1 MRTAY
6 EIVRRIAETAM
17 SRHGLDA
24 RKLASA
30 AGRSDRTGR
39 GDEMNQTR
47 NERKQRAQE
56 LMWIALVTAFLF
68 GVFALGMSVGIW
80 LTEVA

>member
-1 MRTAY
+1 
-6 EIVRRIAETAM
+6 
-17 SRHGLDA
+17 
-24 RKLASA
+24 
-30 AGRSDRTGR
+30 
-39 GDEMNQTR
+39 MNQTR

-56 LMWIALVTAFLF
+56 LVWIALGTTFLF

>member
-1 MRTAY
+1 
-6 EIVRRIAETAM
+6 
-17 SRHGLDA
+17 
-24 RKLASA
+24 
-30 AGRSDRTGR
+30 
-39 GDEMNQTR
+39 MNQTR

-56 LMWIALVTAFLF
+56 LLWLALVNAFLL